1 MSDTYKGVR
10 LINNTGLTLT
20 SGSFSGFI
28 ATASENVKI
37 AGARIYDASNSNLA
51 GIDIPAQ
58 KGSLYPIRCQHIK
71 PSSTPVIGL
80 ID

>member
-10 LINNTGLTLT
+10 LIGTGGLTLT

-28 ATASENVKI
+28 ATATETVKI
-37 AGARIYDASNSNLA
+37 AGARIYNASNSNLT

-58 KGSLYPIRCQHIK
+58 RGSLYPIRCQHIK
-71 PSSTPVIGL
+71 PSSTAVIGL
-80 ID
+80 IE